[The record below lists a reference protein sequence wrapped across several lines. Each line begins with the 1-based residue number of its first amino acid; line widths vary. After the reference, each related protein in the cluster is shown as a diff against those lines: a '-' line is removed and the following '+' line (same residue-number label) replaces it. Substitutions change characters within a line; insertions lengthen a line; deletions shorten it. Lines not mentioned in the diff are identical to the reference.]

1 MTEDHPADVEG
12 GQVFSQD
19 KEIAQ
24 TTTSSTL
31 YRSAAISGWLKY
43 RKVKLLGTEWRR
55 LHYQFNGTMLQLYI
69 DEKAAQPLKTLS
81 VLDHS
86 VTQNGIAARTS
97 QSKVS
102 ALMRK
107 LKLSSASTK
116 PLVEEDMTCILE
128 LIPEPK
134 RVSTDR
140 STKAPKIHVFAVRD
154 DDERK
159 VFVRN
164 VMLRKIEWLAEHGHN
179 PIVNGREFR
188 SPA

>member
-1 MTEDHPADVEG
+1 VTEDHPVVVEANP
-12 GQVFSQD
+12 VSVQD

-24 TTTSSTL
+24 TPTSSTL
-31 YRSAAISGWLKY
+31 YRSAAVSGWLKY

-55 LHYQFNGTMLQLYI
+55 LHYQFNDTMLQLYI
-69 DEKAAQPLKTLS
+69 DEKASQPLKTLS
-81 VLDHS
+81 VLDYS

-102 ALMRK
+102 AFMRR

-128 LIPEPK
+128 LIPDPN
-134 RVSTDR
+134 RISTDR
-140 STKAPKIHVFAVRD
+140 STKTPKLHVIAVRD
-154 DDERK
+154 DVERK

-164 VMLRKIEWLAEHGHN
+164 VMLRKIEWLAENGHN